1 MKEINE
7 LNNLLS
13 QYVDKGFFPGV
24 QWQINIDDNEYAGKY
39 GLNNIDTKQEV
50 FDNSIYR
57 IWSMTKPI
65 VAIAALKLVEE
76 KKINLNDPITEYL
89 PEFNDLQVMV
99 REDGAVEDVERVN
112 QYPTIKDLFLHTA
125 GFSYNFLADPVGKQY
140 DQLRLFNS
148 DTTTLEEEIK
158 ILAKAPLLF
167 QPQTSWRYSVSMD
180 VLARI
185 VEIVRGNSLQS
196 VLQREIFEPL
206 NMSDTAFAV
215 SSENQYKVMAS
226 YEYDPVKNKLS
237 ELISDPQK
245 IGNYGYPLNISSYAR
260 GGHGLFSTLNDY
272 AAFARMLHTGKSDD
286 GYQIL
291 NADTLKLISTNFLE
305 EKYFP
310 IEIATIG
317 IVKDE
322 NYVNGLEAYG
332 WGLGCRTL
340 LDPSKQHNL
349 GSVGEFGWAGAAST
363 YFLVDN
369 SKKLSAT
376 IMTQV
381 LFGNPDLHRDFYK
394 YIYTNPVS
402 YTHLTLP
409 TTPYV

>member
-24 QWQINIDDNEYAGKY
+24 QWQINIDDNIYAGKY

-76 KKINLNDPITEYL
+76 KKITLDDPITEYL

-148 DTTTLEEEIK
+148 DTTTLEEEIR

-167 QPQTSWRYSVSMD
+167 QPQKSWRYSVSMD

-185 VEIVRGNSLQS
+185 VEIVRGDSLQNI
-196 VLQREIFEPL
+196 LKREIFDPL
-206 NMSDTAFAV
+206 NMNDTAFTV
-215 SSENQYKVMAS
+215 SSENQHKVMAS

-260 GGHGLFSTLNDY
+260 GGHGLFSTLKDY
-272 AAFARMLHTGKSDD
+272 AIFARMLHSGKSDQ

-394 YIYTNPVS
+394 YIYTN
-402 YTHLTLP
+402 L
-409 TTPYV
+409 

>member
-13 QYVDKGFFPGV
+13 KYVDQGFFPGV
-24 QWQINIDDNEYAGKY
+24 QWQINIEDDVYAGKY

-76 KKINLNDPITEYL
+76 KKINLDDPITEYL

-206 NMSDTAFAV
+206 NMSDTAFTV

-394 YIYTNPVS
+394 YIYTN
-402 YTHLTLP
+402 L
-409 TTPYV
+409 

>member
-13 QYVDKGFFPGV
+13 KYVDQGFFPGV
-24 QWQINIDDNEYAGKY
+24 QWQINIEDDVYAGKY

-76 KKINLNDPITEYL
+76 KKINLDDPITEYL

-394 YIYTNPVS
+394 YIYTN
-402 YTHLTLP
+402 L
-409 TTPYV
+409 

>member
-13 QYVDKGFFPGV
+13 KYVDQGFFPGV
-24 QWQINIDDNEYAGKY
+24 QWQINIEDDVYAGKY

-76 KKINLNDPITEYL
+76 KKITLDDPITEYL
-89 PEFNDLQVMV
+89 PEFNGLQVMA
-99 REDGAVEDVERVN
+99 REDGNVEDVETII
-112 QYPTIKDLFLHTA
+112 QYPTIRDLFLHTA

-148 DTTTLEEEIK
+148 DTTTLEEEII

-215 SSENQYKVMAS
+215 SSENQHKVMAS

-394 YIYTNPVS
+394 YIYTN
-402 YTHLTLP
+402 L
-409 TTPYV
+409 

>member
-13 QYVDKGFFPGV
+13 KYVDQGFFPGV
-24 QWQINIDDNEYAGKY
+24 QWQINIEDEVYAGKY

-50 FDNSIYR
+50 FDNSMYR

-76 KKINLNDPITEYL
+76 KKITLDDPITEYL
-89 PEFNDLQVMV
+89 PEFNGLQVMA
-99 REDGAVEDVERVN
+99 REDGNVEDVEKII
-112 QYPTIKDLFLHTA
+112 QYPTIRDLFLHTA

-394 YIYTNPVS
+394 YIYTN
-402 YTHLTLP
+402 L
-409 TTPYV
+409 

>member
-13 QYVDKGFFPGV
+13 KYVDQGFFPGV
-24 QWQINIDDNEYAGKY
+24 QWQINIEDDVYAGKY

-76 KKINLNDPITEYL
+76 KKITLDDPITEYL
-89 PEFNDLQVMV
+89 PEFNGLQVMA
-99 REDGAVEDVERVN
+99 REDGNVEDVETII
-112 QYPTIKDLFLHTA
+112 QYPKIRDLFLHTA

-394 YIYTNPVS
+394 YIYTN
-402 YTHLTLP
+402 L
-409 TTPYV
+409 

>member
-13 QYVDKGFFPGV
+13 KYIDQGFFPGV
-24 QWQINIDDNEYAGKY
+24 QWQINIDGIVYTGKY

-76 KKINLNDPITEYL
+76 KKITLDDPITEYL
-89 PEFNDLQVMV
+89 PEFNGLQVMA
-99 REDGAVEDVERVN
+99 REDGNVEDVETII

-125 GFSYNFLADPVGKQY
+125 GFSYNFLADPVGKKY

-394 YIYTNPVS
+394 YIYTN
-402 YTHLTLP
+402 L
-409 TTPYV
+409 

>member
-13 QYVDKGFFPGV
+13 KYVDQGFFPGV
-24 QWQINIDDNEYAGKY
+24 QWQINIEDDVYAGKY

-76 KKINLNDPITEYL
+76 KKITLDDPITEYL
-89 PEFNDLQVMV
+89 PEFNGLQVMA
-99 REDGAVEDVERVN
+99 REDGNVEDVEKII
-112 QYPTIKDLFLHTA
+112 QYPTIRDLFLHTA

-206 NMSDTAFAV
+206 NMSDTAFTV
-215 SSENQYKVMAS
+215 SSENQHKVMAS

-286 GYQIL
+286 GYQII

-394 YIYTNPVS
+394 YIYTNF
-402 YTHLTLP
+402 
-409 TTPYV
+409 

>member
-13 QYVDKGFFPGV
+13 KYVDQGFFPGV
-24 QWQINIDDNEYAGKY
+24 QWQINIEDDVYAGKY

-76 KKINLNDPITEYL
+76 KKITLDDPITEYL
-89 PEFNDLQVMV
+89 PEFNGLQVMA
-99 REDGAVEDVERVN
+99 REDGNVEDVEKII
-112 QYPTIKDLFLHTA
+112 QYPTIRDLFLHTA

-206 NMSDTAFAV
+206 NMNDTAFTV

-286 GYQIL
+286 GHQIL

-394 YIYTNPVS
+394 YIYTN
-402 YTHLTLP
+402 L
-409 TTPYV
+409 

>member
-13 QYVDKGFFPGV
+13 KYVDQGFFPGV
-24 QWQINIDDNEYAGKY
+24 QWQINIEDDVYAGKY

-76 KKINLNDPITEYL
+76 KKITLDDPITEYL
-89 PEFNDLQVMV
+89 PEFNGLQVMA
-99 REDGAVEDVERVN
+99 REDGNVEDVETII
-112 QYPTIKDLFLHTA
+112 QYPTIRDLFLHTA

-140 DQLRLFNS
+140 DELRLFNS

-369 SKKLSAT
+369 NKKLSAT

-394 YIYTNPVS
+394 YIYSNF
-402 YTHLTLP
+402 
-409 TTPYV
+409 